1 MKSIYIGVCKTREDE
16 RFKKSFRDFTDS
28 ICSKYSVCQTVVKDT
43 FLADAQNYIAK
54 CFIQS
59 DYDYLLLMDDDHWG
73 HTPEMLECLINA
85 DAYMATI
92 KSYSR
97 HYPYFSCLM
106 NRRPE
111 DDLFVGIE
119 VGEGYIPCDMTGF
132 PMTLIKRELFDKL
145 EYPYFEAEQEGG
157 RNWVTDTVF
166 CRRLVNMGIKPVGCF
181 QYCLPHAD
189 ITEDNVIRK
198 RREEG
203 VRGDNFYW
211 QMIFDKYVTPKLRAI
226 NPERVKGEQLCTAHQ

>member
-1 MKSIYIGVCKTREDE
+1 MKVLNES
-16 RFKKSFRDFTDS
+16 
-28 ICSKYSVCQTVVKDT
+28 
-43 FLADAQNYIAK
+43 LPDAQNQIARS
-54 CFIQS
+54 FVQS

-73 HTPEMLECLINA
+73 HTPEMLDCLVNA
-85 DAYMATI
+85 NAYMATI

-106 NRRPE
+106 NRRPG

-132 PMTLIKRELFDKL
+132 PMTLLRRDLFEKL
-145 EYPYFEAEQEGG
+145 EYPYFEAEHEGG
-157 RNWVTDTVF
+157 RSWVTDTVF
-166 CRRLVNMGIKPVGCF
+166 CRKLNNLGIKPIGCF
-181 QYCLPHAD
+181 QHCLPHAD
-189 ITEDNVIRK
+189 ITEENVIQK

-211 QMIFDKYVTPKLRAI
+211 QMIYEKYISPKMAQGEKLCL
-226 NPERVKGEQLCTAHQ
+226 VKQ